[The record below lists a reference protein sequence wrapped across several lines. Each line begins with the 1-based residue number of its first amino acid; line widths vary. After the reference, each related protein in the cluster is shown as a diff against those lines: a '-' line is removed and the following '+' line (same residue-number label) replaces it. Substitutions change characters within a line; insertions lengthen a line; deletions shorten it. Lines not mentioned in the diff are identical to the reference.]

1 MHSSPCTVGKPV
13 VRQAALAGVLLAGL
27 PALAD
32 DSALDFQQD
41 VKPVLEAYCIR
52 CHGPETRTAGI
63 DFQSIGP
70 EGDAAQRR
78 DVWLRVI
85 RVLREREMPPAAPFP
100 NEAERIAVADW
111 ADEALRNID
120 WSKIRNPGHTVIPR
134 LNRVEYDNTI
144 RDLTGLDLRPA
155 RRFPADG
162 AGNSGFDN
170 DRAGLFVSPL
180 LMEKYLEA
188 AHEVVD
194 ALIAARRRTESFRTH
209 IEVETMYRTEMN
221 HPVLDY
227 GFDLNNFQQTIYRY
241 VQFPRSGW
249 YTFRV
254 RCWGRSGTEGRM
266 PGITIRVAN
275 DIVDRDVVVATE
287 SEPQVYTLRGW
298 IPAGNH
304 RLSLHLYIE
313 KTAVTNDT
321 QQELLAIVRRKKKEA
336 EARGDKKPNIKER
349 RVVLSLDWIEI
360 EEETPEFSDGSRVFI
375 ARPDA
380 GTAKLARLRLRP
392 TSRTTDRRVNFDSN
406 VNLSE
411 RRKQEAA
418 GRILEQFA
426 ARAWRRPIDG
436 KELKYLLKLFQQADR
451 QGLPF
456 DEAVGRSLK
465 AVLVSPNFLFRLEQ
479 GSGTEPRIDDYALAS
494 RLSYFVWLSMPDET
508 LFDLARKGRLRE
520 PDVVRDQIRR
530 MIRDPKAVAFS
541 SRFISQWLGSV
552 ELGRSAKPDTGFFP
566 EYSGS
571 LEESMKREVVEF
583 FQHLLREDGSLLQ
596 LIDAD
601 YLTVNEE
608 LAAHYGISGV
618 TGREFRKVLI
628 QDRNRGGVIGMAG
641 LLTTASLPVRTSP
654 VLRGKWVLE
663 TLLGKE
669 LPPPPPNAGDLPEPT
684 PATEGLTLRLRF
696 EQHRDSPQCAACH
709 DRIDPIGYGLENY
722 DAIGR
727 WRVTDENDRPLDT
740 VGELPNGEHF
750 NGPAELKDILLRR
763 KETFARTVT
772 ERMLAFALGR
782 PLAYY
787 DEPAIR
793 AVTEAVIESDYRPSV
808 LIEQIALS
816 YPFQY

>member
-1 MHSSPCTVGKPV
+1 MNSSPCTAWKPV
-13 VRQAALAGVLLAGL
+13 VRQAVLAGALLAGSSV
-27 PALAD
+27 LAG
-32 DSALDFQQD
+32 DSAADFQQD

-78 DVWLRVI
+78 DVWLRVL

-100 NEAERIAVADW
+100 KEAERIAVAAW

-120 WSKIRNPGHTVIPR
+120 WSKVRNPGHTVIPR
-134 LNRVEYDNTI
+134 LNRTEYDNTI

-194 ALIAARRRTESFRTH
+194 ALIAVRRRTEPFRTH

-254 RCWGRSGTEGRM
+254 RCWGHSGTKGRM

-304 RLSLHLYIE
+304 RLSLHRYIE
-313 KTAVTNDT
+313 KTAVTNDK
-321 QQELLAIVRRKKKEA
+321 QQELLAMVRRKRKEA
-336 EARGDKKPNIKER
+336 EARGDKKPKIKETQ
-349 RVVLSLDWIEI
+349 VVLSLDWIEI
-360 EEETPEFSDGSRVFI
+360 EEETPEFTDGSRVFI

-380 GTAKLARLRLRP
+380 GT
-392 TSRTTDRRVNFDSN
+392 S
-406 VNLSE
+406 
-411 RRKQEAA
+411 KQEAA

-426 ARAWRRPIDG
+426 ARSYRRPIDG

-465 AVLVSPNFLFRLEQ
+465 AVLVSPNFLFRLEK
-479 GSGTEPRIDDYALAS
+479 GSDTEPRIDDYALAS

-508 LFDLARKGRLRE
+508 LFDLAREGRLRE

-552 ELGRSAKPDTGFFP
+552 ELGRSAKPDSGVFP

-571 LEESMKREVVEF
+571 LEQSMKREVVEF
-583 FQHLLREDGSLLQ
+583 FQHLLRVDGSLLQ
-596 LIDAD
+596 LIDTD

-608 LAAHYGISGV
+608 LATHYGISGV
-618 TGREFRKVLI
+618 TGREFRKVPI

-641 LLTTASLPVRTSP
+641 LLTAASLPVRTSP

-684 PATEGLTLRLRF
+684 PATEGLTLRQRF

-727 WRVTDENDRPLDT
+727 WRVTDENERTLDT

-787 DEPAIR
+787 DEPTIR

-808 LIEQIALS
+808 LIEQIVLS
-816 YPFQY
+816 YPFHY

>member
-1 MHSSPCTVGKPV
+1 
-13 VRQAALAGVLLAGL
+13 
-27 PALAD
+27 
-32 DSALDFQQD
+32 
-41 VKPVLEAYCIR
+41 
-52 CHGPETRTAGI
+52 
-63 DFQSIGP
+63 
-70 EGDAAQRR
+70 
-78 DVWLRVI
+78 
-85 RVLREREMPPAAPFP
+85 MPPAAPFP
-100 NEAERIAVADW
+100 NEAERITVADW

-120 WSKIRNPGHTVIPR
+120 WSKVRNPGHAVIPR
-134 LNRVEYDNTI
+134 LNRTEYDNTI

-155 RRFPADG
+155 RHFPGDG

-180 LMEKYLEA
+180 LMEKYMEA

-194 ALIAARRRTESFRTH
+194 ALIAARRRTETFRTH
-209 IEVETMYRTEMN
+209 VEVETMYRTEMN

-249 YTFRV
+249 YRFRV

-275 DIVDRDVVVATE
+275 GIVARGVIVATE
-287 SEPQVYTLRGW
+287 EEPQVYTLRGW

-304 RLSLHLYIE
+304 RLSLHRYIE
-313 KTAVTNDT
+313 KTAVTNGK
-321 QQELLAIVRRKKKEA
+321 QQELLAVVRRKRKEA
-336 EARGDKKPNIKER
+336 EARGDKKPRIEET
-349 RVVLSLDWIEI
+349 RVVLSLNWIEI

-380 GTAKLARLRLRP
+380 GTSKR
-392 TSRTTDRRVNFDSN
+392 
-406 VNLSE
+406 
-411 RRKQEAA
+411 EAA
-418 GRILEQFA
+418 RRILERFA
-426 ARAWRRPIDG
+426 ARAWRRPFDE

-465 AVLVSPNFLFRLEQ
+465 AALVSPNFLYRLEQ
-479 GSGTEPRIDDYALAS
+479 AGGPEQRIDDYALAS

-508 LFDLARKGRLRE
+508 LFDLAREGRLRE
-520 PDVVRDQIRR
+520 PDVVRGQVRR
-530 MIRDPKAVAFS
+530 MVRDPKSDAFS

-552 ELGRSAKPDTGFFP
+552 ELGRSAKPDTGVFP

-571 LEESMKREVVEF
+571 LEASMKREVVEF
-583 FQHLLREDGSLLQ
+583 FRRLLREDGSLLQ

-608 LAAHYGISGV
+608 LAAHYDITGV
-618 TGREFRKVLI
+618 TGREFRKVPI

-663 TLLGKE
+663 TLLGQE
-669 LPPPPPNAGDLPEPT
+669 LPPPPPDAGDLPEPT
-684 PATEGLTLRLRF
+684 TATEGLTLRQRF

-727 WRVTDENDRPLDT
+727 WRLTDENGRPLDT
-740 VGELPNGEHF
+740 VGELPDGEHF
-750 NGPAELKDILLRR
+750 NGPAELKDILLSR
-763 KETFARTVT
+763 KETFVRTVT

-787 DEPAIR
+787 DEPVIR
-793 AVTEAVIESDYRPSV
+793 EITQAVIESDYRPSV

-816 YPFQY
+816 YPFQYRNVPAAGASE

>member
-1 MHSSPCTVGKPV
+1 MSSSPCTVWKPL
-13 VRQAALAGVLLAGL
+13 VRQAVLAALFLAGL
-27 PALAD
+27 PVLAA
-32 DSALDFQQD
+32 DSAVDFQRD

-63 DFQSIGP
+63 DFRSIGP
-70 EGDAAQRR
+70 QGDAAQRR

-100 NEAERIAVADW
+100 NEAERISVADW
-111 ADEALRNID
+111 ADEALRTID
-120 WSKIRNPGHTVIPR
+120 WSKVRNAGHTVIPR
-134 LNRVEYDNTI
+134 LNRTEYDNTI

-155 RRFPADG
+155 RHFPADG

-194 ALIAARRRTESFRTH
+194 ALIAARRRTEPSRTR

-249 YTFRV
+249 YRFRV

-275 DIVDRDVVVATE
+275 GIVARGVVVATE
-287 SEPQVYTLRGW
+287 EEPQVYILRGW

-304 RLSLHLYIE
+304 RLSLHRYIE
-313 KTAVTNDT
+313 KTAVTNGK
-321 QQELLAIVRRKKKEA
+321 QQELLAVVRRKRKEA
-336 EARGDKKPNIKER
+336 EARGDKKPRIEET

-375 ARPDA
+375 ARPDT
-380 GTAKLARLRLRP
+380 GTSKR
-392 TSRTTDRRVNFDSN
+392 
-406 VNLSE
+406 
-411 RRKQEAA
+411 EAA
-418 GRILEQFA
+418 RRILERFA
-426 ARAWRRPIDG
+426 ARAWRRPVDE

-465 AVLVSPNFLFRLEQ
+465 AALVSPNFLYRLEQ
-479 GSGTEPRIDDYALAS
+479 DGGAEQRIDDYALAS

-508 LFDLARKGRLRE
+508 LFDLARERRLRE
-520 PDVVRDQIRR
+520 PDVVLGQIRR
-530 MIRDPKAVAFS
+530 MIRDPRADAFS

-552 ELGRSAKPDTGFFP
+552 ELGRSAKPDTGVFP

-583 FQHLLREDGSLLQ
+583 FRHLLQEDGSLLH

-618 TGREFRKVLI
+618 TGREFRKVPV

-663 TLLGKE
+663 TLLGQE
-669 LPPPPPNAGDLPEPT
+669 LPPPPPDAGDLPEPT
-684 PATEGLTLRLRF
+684 PATEDLTLRQRF

-727 WRVTDENDRPLDT
+727 WRLTDENGRPLDT
-740 VGELPNGEHF
+740 VGELPDGEHF
-750 NGPAELKDILLRR
+750 NGPAELKDILLSR

-787 DEPAIR
+787 DEPVIR
-793 AVTEAVIESDYRPSV
+793 EITEAVIESDYRPSV

-816 YPFQY
+816 YPFQYWNVSAAGASE

>member
-1 MHSSPCTVGKPV
+1 MHSSQCTVGKPL
-13 VRQAALAGVLLAGL
+13 VRQAVLAALLLTGL
-27 PALAD
+27 PALAA

-52 CHGPETRTAGI
+52 CHGPKTRTAGI

-70 EGDAAQRR
+70 QGDAAQRR

-120 WSKIRNPGHTVIPR
+120 WSKVRDPGHTVIPR
-134 LNRVEYDNTI
+134 LNRTEYDNTI

-155 RRFPADG
+155 RHFPADG

-194 ALIAARRRTESFRTH
+194 SLIAARRRTEPFSTH
-209 IEVETMYRTEMN
+209 VEVETMYRTEMN

-249 YTFRV
+249 YRFRV
-254 RCWGRSGTEGRM
+254 RCWGRSGTEGQM

-275 DIVDRDVVVATE
+275 GIVARGVVVATE
-287 SEPQVYTLRGW
+287 NEPQVYTLRGW

-304 RLSLHLYIE
+304 RLSLHRYIE
-313 KTAVTNDT
+313 KTAVTNDK
-321 QQELLAIVRRKKKEA
+321 QQELLAVVRRKRKEA
-336 EARGDKKPNIKER
+336 EDRGDKKPRIEET

-375 ARPDA
+375 ARPNA
-380 GTAKLARLRLRP
+380 GP
-392 TSRTTDRRVNFDSN
+392 S
-406 VNLSE
+406 
-411 RRKQEAA
+411 KQEAA
-418 GRILEQFA
+418 RRILERFA
-426 ARAWRRPIDG
+426 ARAWRRPVDE
-436 KELKYLLKLFQQADR
+436 KELKYLLKLFQQSDR
-451 QGLPF
+451 RGLPF
-456 DEAVGRSLK
+456 DDAVGRSLQ
-465 AVLVSPNFLFRLEQ
+465 AALVSPNFLYRLEQ
-479 GSGTEPRIDDYALAS
+479 AGGPEQRIDDFAFAS

-508 LFDLARKGRLRE
+508 LFDLAREGRLRE
-520 PDVVRDQIRR
+520 PDVVRGQVRR
-530 MIRDPKAVAFS
+530 MIRDPRADAFS

-552 ELGRSAKPDTGFFP
+552 ELGRSAKPDTGVFP

-583 FQHLLREDGSLLQ
+583 FRRLLREDGSLLQ

-618 TGREFRKVLI
+618 TGREFRKVPI

-669 LPPPPPNAGDLPEPT
+669 LPPPPPDAGDLPEPT
-684 PATEGLTLRLRF
+684 PATEGLTLRQRF
-696 EQHRDSPQCAACH
+696 EQHRESPQCAACH

-727 WRVTDENDRPLDT
+727 WRLTDENGRPLDT
-740 VGELPNGEHF
+740 VGELPDGKHF
-750 NGPAELKDILLRR
+750 NGPAELKDILLSR

-787 DEPAIR
+787 DEPVIR
-793 AVTEAVIESDYRPSV
+793 EITQAVIESDYRPSV
-808 LIEQIALS
+808 LIERIALS

>member
-1 MHSSPCTVGKPV
+1 MHSSQCTVGKPLF
-13 VRQAALAGVLLAGL
+13 RQAVLAALLLAGL

-32 DSALDFQQD
+32 DSALDFQRD

-70 EGDAAQRR
+70 QGDAAQRR

-100 NEAERIAVADW
+100 NEAERITVADW
-111 ADEALRNID
+111 ADEALRTID
-120 WSKIRNPGHTVIPR
+120 WSKVRNPGHAVIPR
-134 LNRVEYDNTI
+134 LNRTEYDNTI

-155 RRFPADG
+155 RHFPADG

-180 LMEKYLEA
+180 LMEKYMEA
-188 AHEVVD
+188 AHEVAD
-194 ALIAARRRTESFRTH
+194 ALIAARRRTEPSRTR
-209 IEVETMYRTEMN
+209 IGVETMYRTEMN

-249 YTFRV
+249 YRFRV

-275 DIVDRDVVVATE
+275 GIVARGVVVATE
-287 SEPQVYTLRGW
+287 EEPQVYTLRGW

-304 RLSLHLYIE
+304 RLSLHRYIE
-313 KTAVTNDT
+313 KTAVTNDK
-321 QQELLAIVRRKKKEA
+321 QQELLALVRRKRKEA
-336 EARGDKKPNIKER
+336 EARGDKKPRIEETQ
-349 RVVLSLDWIEI
+349 VVLSLDWIEI

-375 ARPDA
+375 ASPDA
-380 GTAKLARLRLRP
+380 GTSKR
-392 TSRTTDRRVNFDSN
+392 
-406 VNLSE
+406 
-411 RRKQEAA
+411 EAA
-418 GRILEQFA
+418 RRILERFA
-426 ARAWRRPIDG
+426 ARAWRRPVDE

-465 AVLVSPNFLFRLEQ
+465 AALVSPNFLYRLEQ
-479 GSGTEPRIDDYALAS
+479 DGGAEQRIDDYALAS

-508 LFDLARKGRLRE
+508 LFDLAREGRLRE
-520 PDVVRDQIRR
+520 PGIVRGQVHR
-530 MIRDPKAVAFS
+530 MIRDPKSVAFS

-552 ELGRSAKPDTGFFP
+552 ELGRSAKPDTGVFP

-571 LEESMKREVVEF
+571 LEASMKREVVEF
-583 FQHLLREDGSLLQ
+583 FRRLLREDGSLLQ

-608 LAAHYGISGV
+608 LAAHYGITGV
-618 TGREFRKVLI
+618 TGREFRKVPI

-663 TLLGKE
+663 TLLGQE
-669 LPPPPPNAGDLPEPT
+669 LPPPPPDAGDLPEPT
-684 PATEGLTLRLRF
+684 TATEGLTLRQRF

-727 WRVTDENDRPLDT
+727 WRLTDENGRPLDT
-740 VGELPNGEHF
+740 VGELPDGEHF
-750 NGPAELKDILLRR
+750 NGPAELKDILLSR
-763 KETFARTVT
+763 KETFVRTVT
-772 ERMLAFALGR
+772 ERMLAFSLGR

-787 DEPAIR
+787 DEPVIR
-793 AVTEAVIESDYRPSV
+793 EITQAVIESDYRPSV

-816 YPFQY
+816 YPFQYRNVSAAGASE

>member
-1 MHSSPCTVGKPV
+1 
-13 VRQAALAGVLLAGL
+13 
-27 PALAD
+27 
-32 DSALDFQQD
+32 
-41 VKPVLEAYCIR
+41 
-52 CHGPETRTAGI
+52 
-63 DFQSIGP
+63 
-70 EGDAAQRR
+70 
-78 DVWLRVI
+78 
-85 RVLREREMPPAAPFP
+85 MPPAAPFP
-100 NEAERIAVADW
+100 NEAERISVADW
-111 ADEALRNID
+111 ADEALRISVADWADEALRTID
-120 WSKIRNPGHTVIPR
+120 WSKVRNAGHTVIPR
-134 LNRVEYDNTI
+134 LNRTEYDNTI

-155 RRFPADG
+155 RHFPADG

-194 ALIAARRRTESFRTH
+194 ALIAARRRTEPSRTR

-249 YTFRV
+249 YRFRV

-275 DIVDRDVVVATE
+275 GIVARGVVVATE
-287 SEPQVYTLRGW
+287 EEPQVYILRGW

-304 RLSLHLYIE
+304 RLSLHRYIE
-313 KTAVTNDT
+313 KTAVTNGK
-321 QQELLAIVRRKKKEA
+321 QQELLAVVRRKRKEA
-336 EARGDKKPNIKER
+336 EARGDKKPRIEET

-375 ARPDA
+375 ARPDT
-380 GTAKLARLRLRP
+380 GTSKR
-392 TSRTTDRRVNFDSN
+392 
-406 VNLSE
+406 
-411 RRKQEAA
+411 EAA
-418 GRILEQFA
+418 RRILERFA
-426 ARAWRRPIDG
+426 ARAWRRPVDE

-465 AVLVSPNFLFRLEQ
+465 AALVSPNFLYRLEQ
-479 GSGTEPRIDDYALAS
+479 DGGAEQRIDDYALAS

-508 LFDLARKGRLRE
+508 LFDLARERRLRE
-520 PDVVRDQIRR
+520 PDVVLGQIRR
-530 MIRDPKAVAFS
+530 MIRDPRADAFS

-552 ELGRSAKPDTGFFP
+552 ELGRSAKPDTGVFP

-583 FQHLLREDGSLLQ
+583 FRHLLQEDGSLLH

-618 TGREFRKVLI
+618 TGREFRKVPV

-663 TLLGKE
+663 TLLGQE
-669 LPPPPPNAGDLPEPT
+669 LPPPPPDAGDLPEPT
-684 PATEGLTLRLRF
+684 PATEDLTLRQRF

-727 WRVTDENDRPLDT
+727 WRLTDENGRPLDT
-740 VGELPNGEHF
+740 VGELPDGEHF
-750 NGPAELKDILLRR
+750 NGPAELKDILLSR

-787 DEPAIR
+787 DEPVIR
-793 AVTEAVIESDYRPSV
+793 EITEAVIESDYRPSV

-816 YPFQY
+816 YPFQYWNVSAAGASE

>member
-1 MHSSPCTVGKPV
+1 MNSSPCTVWKPL
-13 VRQAALAGVLLAGL
+13 VRQAVLAGLLLAGF

-70 EGDAAQRR
+70 AGDAAQHR

-85 RVLREREMPPAAPFP
+85 HVLREREMPPASPFP
-100 NEAERIAVADW
+100 NEAERISVADW

-134 LNRVEYDNTI
+134 LNRAEYDNTI

-194 ALIAARRRTESFRTH
+194 ALIAVRRRTEPFRTH

-249 YTFRV
+249 YRFRV
-254 RCWGRSGTEGRM
+254 RGWGRSGTEGRM

-275 DIVDRDVVVATE
+275 HIVDRGVVVATE
-287 SEPQVYTLRGW
+287 NEPQVYTLRGW

-304 RLSLHLYIE
+304 RLSLHRYIE
-313 KTAVTNDT
+313 KTAVTNDR
-321 QQELLAIVRRKKKEA
+321 QQELLAMARRKRKEA
-336 EARGDKKPNIKER
+336 EARGEKKPKIKETQ
-349 RVVLSLDWIEI
+349 VVLSLDWIEI
-360 EEETPEFSDGSRVFI
+360 DEETPEFSDGSRVFI
-375 ARPDA
+375 ARPDT
-380 GTAKLARLRLRP
+380 GT
-392 TSRTTDRRVNFDSN
+392 S
-406 VNLSE
+406 
-411 RRKQEAA
+411 KQEAA

-426 ARAWRRPIDG
+426 TRAWRRPIDG

-451 QGLPF
+451 QGLSF

-465 AVLVSPNFLFRLEQ
+465 AVLVSPNFLFRLEK
-479 GSGTEPRIDDYALAS
+479 GRDAESRIDDYALAS

-508 LFDLARKGRLRE
+508 LFDLASEGRLRE
-520 PDVVRDQIRR
+520 LDVVRDQIRR

-552 ELGRSAKPDTGFFP
+552 ELGRSAKPDTGVFP

-571 LEESMKREVVEF
+571 LEEAMKREVAEF

-618 TGREFRKVLI
+618 TGREFRKVPI

-641 LLTTASLPVRTSP
+641 LLTAASLPVRTSP

-684 PATEGLTLRLRF
+684 PATEGLTLRQRF
-696 EQHRDSPQCAACH
+696 EQHRDSPQCATCH

-750 NGPAELKDILLRR
+750 NGPAELKDILLSR
-763 KETFARTVT
+763 KQTFARTVT

-787 DEPAIR
+787 DEAIIR
-793 AVTEAVIESDYRPSV
+793 EITEAVIESDYRPSV

-816 YPFQY
+816 YPFQYQRGSAGEASE

>member
-1 MHSSPCTVGKPV
+1 MSSSPCTVRKPL
-13 VRQAALAGVLLAGL
+13 VRQAVLAALLLAGL

-32 DSALDFQQD
+32 DSALDFQRD

-70 EGDAAQRR
+70 QGDAAQRR

-100 NEAERIAVADW
+100 NEAERITVADW

-120 WSKIRNPGHTVIPR
+120 WSKVRNPGHAVIPR
-134 LNRVEYDNTI
+134 LNRTEYDNTI

-155 RRFPADG
+155 RHFPGDG
-162 AGNSGFDN
+162 AGDSGFDN

-194 ALIAARRRTESFRTH
+194 DLIAARRRTETFRTH
-209 IEVETMYRTEMN
+209 VEVETMYRTEMN

-249 YTFRV
+249 YRFRV
-254 RCWGRSGTEGRM
+254 RCWGRSGTEGQM

-275 DIVDRDVVVATE
+275 GIVARGVVVAME
-287 SEPQVYTLRGW
+287 EEPQVYTLRGW

-304 RLSLHLYIE
+304 RLSLHRYIE
-313 KTAVTNDT
+313 KTAVTNDK
-321 QQELLAIVRRKKKEA
+321 QQELLAVVRRKRKEA
-336 EARGDKKPNIKER
+336 EARGDKKPRIEET

-380 GTAKLARLRLRP
+380 GT
-392 TSRTTDRRVNFDSN
+392 S
-406 VNLSE
+406 
-411 RRKQEAA
+411 KQEAA
-418 GRILEQFA
+418 RRVLERFA
-426 ARAWRRPIDG
+426 ARAWRRPIDE
-436 KELKYLLKLFQQADR
+436 KELKYLLKLFQQSDR

-456 DEAVGRSLK
+456 DDAVGRSLK
-465 AVLVSPNFLFRLEQ
+465 AALVSPNFLYRLEQ
-479 GSGTEPRIDDYALAS
+479 ASDPEQRIDDYALAS

-508 LFDLARKGRLRE
+508 LFELAREGRLHE
-520 PDVVRDQIRR
+520 PGIVRGQVRR
-530 MIRDPKAVAFS
+530 MIRDPKSVAFS

-552 ELGRSAKPDTGFFP
+552 ELGRSAKPDTGVFP

-583 FQHLLREDGSLLQ
+583 FRRLLREDGSLLH

-608 LAAHYGISGV
+608 LAAHYGITGV
-618 TGREFRKVLI
+618 TGREFRKVPV

-669 LPPPPPNAGDLPEPT
+669 LPPPPPDVGDLPEPT
-684 PATEGLTLRLRF
+684 PATEGLTLRQRF
-696 EQHRDSPQCAACH
+696 EQHRESPQCAACH

-727 WRVTDENDRPLDT
+727 WRLTDENGRPLDT
-740 VGELPNGEHF
+740 VGELPDGEHF
-750 NGPAELKDILLRR
+750 NGPAELKDILLSR

-787 DEPAIR
+787 DEPVIR
-793 AVTEAVIESDYRPSV
+793 EITRAVIESDYRPSV
-808 LIEQIALS
+808 LIERIALS
-816 YPFQY
+816 YPFQYQSGSAAGASK

>member
-1 MHSSPCTVGKPV
+1 MNSSPCTVWKPV
-13 VRQAALAGVLLAGL
+13 VRQAVLAGALLAGSS
-27 PALAD
+27 ALAD

-70 EGDAAQRR
+70 EGDAAQHR

-85 RVLREREMPPAAPFP
+85 HVLREREMPPAAPFP
-100 NEAERIAVADW
+100 NEAERITVADW

-134 LNRVEYDNTI
+134 LNRTEYDNTV

-155 RRFPADG
+155 RHFPADG
-162 AGNSGFDN
+162 AGDSGFDN

-194 ALIAARRRTESFRTH
+194 ALIAARRRTEPFRTH

-249 YTFRV
+249 YRFRV
-254 RCWGRSGTEGRM
+254 RGWGRSGTEGRM

-275 DIVDRDVVVATE
+275 HIVARGVVVAAE
-287 SEPQVYTLRGW
+287 NEPQVYTLRGW

-304 RLSLHLYIE
+304 RLSLHRYIE
-313 KTAVTNDT
+313 KTAVTNDR
-321 QQELLAIVRRKKKEA
+321 QQELLAMVRRKRKEA
-336 EARGDKKPNIKER
+336 EARGEKKPKIKETQ
-349 RVVLSLDWIEI
+349 VVLSLDWIEI
-360 EEETPEFSDGSRVFI
+360 DEETSEFSDGSRVFI
-375 ARPDA
+375 ARPDT
-380 GTAKLARLRLRP
+380 GT
-392 TSRTTDRRVNFDSN
+392 S
-406 VNLSE
+406 
-411 RRKQEAA
+411 KQEAA
-418 GRILEQFA
+418 ARILEQFA
-426 ARAWRRPIDG
+426 TRAWRRPIDG
-436 KELKYLLKLFQQADR
+436 KELKYLLKLFQQAGR
-451 QGLPF
+451 QGLSF
-456 DEAVGRSLK
+456 DEAVGQSLK
-465 AVLVSPNFLFRLEQ
+465 AVLVSPNFLFRLEK
-479 GSGTEPRIDDYALAS
+479 GRGAEPRIDDYALAS

-508 LFDLARKGRLRE
+508 LFDLASEGRLRE
-520 PDVVRDQIRR
+520 LDVVRDQIRR

-552 ELGRSAKPDTGFFP
+552 ELGRSAKPDTGVFP

-571 LEESMKREVVEF
+571 LEEAMKREVVEF

-618 TGREFRKVLI
+618 IGREFRKVPI

-641 LLTTASLPVRTSP
+641 LLTAASLPVRTSP

-684 PATEGLTLRLRF
+684 PATEGLTLRQRF
-696 EQHRDSPQCAACH
+696 EQHRDSPHCAACH

-750 NGPAELKDILLRR
+750 NGPAELKDILLSR
-763 KETFARTVT
+763 KQTFARTVT

>member
-1 MHSSPCTVGKPV
+1 MQGRARKPLF
-13 VRQAALAGVLLAGL
+13 RQAVLAALLLAGL

-70 EGDAAQRR
+70 QGDAAQRR

-85 RVLREREMPPAAPFP
+85 RVLREREMPPAGPFP

-120 WSKIRNPGHTVIPR
+120 WSKVRNPGHAVIPR
-134 LNRVEYDNTI
+134 LNRTEYDNTI

-155 RRFPADG
+155 RHFPADG

-194 ALIAARRRTESFRTH
+194 ALIAARRRTEPFRTR

-249 YTFRV
+249 YRFRV

-275 DIVDRDVVVATE
+275 GIVARGVVVATE
-287 SEPQVYTLRGW
+287 NDPQVHTLRGW

-304 RLSLHLYIE
+304 RLSLHRYIE
-313 KTAVTNDT
+313 KTAVTNDK
-321 QQELLAIVRRKKKEA
+321 QQELLAVVRRKRKEA
-336 EARGDKKPNIKER
+336 EDRGDKKPRIEET

-380 GTAKLARLRLRP
+380 G
-392 TSRTTDRRVNFDSN
+392 
-406 VNLSE
+406 LS
-411 RRKQEAA
+411 KQEAA
-418 GRILEQFA
+418 RRILERFA
-426 ARAWRRPIDG
+426 ARAWRRPVDE
-436 KELKYLLKLFQQADR
+436 KELKYLLKLFQQSDR

-465 AVLVSPNFLFRLEQ
+465 AALVSPNFLYRLEQ
-479 GSGTEPRIDDYALAS
+479 AGGPERRIDDYALAS

-508 LFDLARKGRLRE
+508 LFELAREGRLRE
-520 PDVVRDQIRR
+520 PDVVRGQIRR
-530 MIRDPKAVAFS
+530 MIRDPKSAAFS

-552 ELGRSAKPDTGFFP
+552 ELGRSAKPDTGVFP

-583 FQHLLREDGSLLQ
+583 FRRLLREDGSLLH

-618 TGREFRKVLI
+618 TGREFRKVPI

-669 LPPPPPNAGDLPEPT
+669 LPPPPPDAGDLPEPT
-684 PATEGLTLRLRF
+684 PATEGLTLRQRF
-696 EQHRDSPQCAACH
+696 EQHRESPQCAACH

-727 WRVTDENDRPLDT
+727 WRLTDENGRPLDT
-740 VGELPNGEHF
+740 VGELPDGEHF
-750 NGPAELKDILLRR
+750 NGPAELKDILLSR

-787 DEPAIR
+787 DEPVIR
-793 AVTEAVIESDYRPSV
+793 EITQAVIESDYRPSV
-808 LIEQIALS
+808 LIERIALS

>member
-1 MHSSPCTVGKPV
+1 MNSSPCTVWKPL
-13 VRQAALAGVLLAGL
+13 VRQAVLAALFLAGL

-63 DFQSIGP
+63 DFQLIGP
-70 EGDAAQRR
+70 QGDAAQRR

-100 NEAERIAVADW
+100 NEAERITVADW
-111 ADEALRNID
+111 ADEALRTID
-120 WSKIRNPGHTVIPR
+120 WSKVRNPGHTVIPR
-134 LNRVEYDNTI
+134 LNRTEYDNTI
-144 RDLTGLDLRPA
+144 RDLTGLDLRPS
-155 RRFPADG
+155 RHFPADG

-180 LMEKYLEA
+180 LMEKYMEA

-194 ALIAARRRTESFRTH
+194 ALIAARRRTEPFRTRV
-209 IEVETMYRTEMN
+209 EVETMYRTEMN

-249 YTFRV
+249 YRFRV

-275 DIVDRDVVVATE
+275 GIVARGVVVATE
-287 SEPQVYTLRGW
+287 EEPQVYTLRGW

-304 RLSLHLYIE
+304 RLSLHRYIE
-313 KTAVTNDT
+313 KTAVTNGK
-321 QQELLAIVRRKKKEA
+321 QQELLAVVRRKRKEA
-336 EARGDKKPNIKER
+336 EARGDKKPRIEET

-380 GTAKLARLRLRP
+380 GPSKR
-392 TSRTTDRRVNFDSN
+392 
-406 VNLSE
+406 
-411 RRKQEAA
+411 EAA
-418 GRILEQFA
+418 SRILERFA
-426 ARAWRRPIDG
+426 ARAWRRPVDE
-436 KELKYLLKLFQQADR
+436 KELKYLLKLFQQSDR
-451 QGLPF
+451 RGLPF

-465 AVLVSPNFLFRLEQ
+465 AALVSPNFLYRLEQ
-479 GSGTEPRIDDYALAS
+479 DGGAEQRIDDYALAS

-508 LFDLARKGRLRE
+508 LFDLAREDRLRE
-520 PDVVRDQIRR
+520 PGVVRGQVRR
-530 MIRDPKAVAFS
+530 MIRDPKSVAFS

-552 ELGRSAKPDTGFFP
+552 ELGRSAKPDTGVFP

-583 FQHLLREDGSLLQ
+583 FRRLLREDGSLLQ

-608 LAAHYGISGV
+608 LAAHYGIGGV
-618 TGREFRKVLI
+618 TGREFRKVPI

-663 TLLGKE
+663 TLLGQE
-669 LPPPPPNAGDLPEPT
+669 LPPPPPDAGDLPEPT
-684 PATEGLTLRLRF
+684 TATEGLTLRQRF

-727 WRVTDENDRPLDT
+727 WRLTDENGRPLDT
-740 VGELPNGEHF
+740 VGELPDGEHF
-750 NGPAELKDILLRR
+750 NGPAELKDILLSR

-787 DEPAIR
+787 DEPVIR
-793 AVTEAVIESDYRPSV
+793 EITQAVIESDYRPSV

-816 YPFQY
+816 YPFQHRNVSAAGASE

>member
-1 MHSSPCTVGKPV
+1 MNSSPCTAWKPV
-13 VRQAALAGVLLAGL
+13 VRQAVLAAALLAGSS
-27 PALAD
+27 ALAD
-32 DSALDFQQD
+32 DSAADFQQD
-41 VKPVLEAYCIR
+41 VQPVLEAYCIR

-100 NEAERIAVADW
+100 NEAERIAVAAW
-111 ADEALRNID
+111 ADVALRNID

-134 LNRVEYDNTI
+134 LNRAEYENTI

-170 DRAGLFVSPL
+170 DRAGLFASPL

-194 ALIAARRRTESFRTH
+194 ALIAVRRRTEPFSTH
-209 IEVETMYRTEMN
+209 VEVETMYRTEMN

-287 SEPQVYTLRGW
+287 NEPQVYTLRGW

-304 RLSLHLYIE
+304 RLSLHRYIE
-313 KTAVTNDT
+313 KTAVTNDK
-321 QQELLAIVRRKKKEA
+321 QQELLAIVRLKRMEA
-336 EARGDKKPNIKER
+336 EAKGDKKPKIKETQ
-349 RVVLSLDWIEI
+349 VVLSLDWIEI
-360 EEETPEFSDGSRVFI
+360 EEETPEFTDGSRVFI

-380 GTAKLARLRLRP
+380 GT
-392 TSRTTDRRVNFDSN
+392 S
-406 VNLSE
+406 
-411 RRKQEAA
+411 KQEAA
-418 GRILEQFA
+418 GRILQQFA
-426 ARAWRRPIDG
+426 ARAYRRPIDR

-451 QGLPF
+451 QGLSF

-465 AVLVSPNFLFRLEQ
+465 AVLVSPNFLFRLEK
-479 GSGTEPRIDDYALAS
+479 GSDTEPRIDDYALAS

-508 LFDLARKGRLRE
+508 LFDLAREGRLRE
-520 PDVVRDQIRR
+520 PDVARDQIRR

-541 SRFISQWLGSV
+541 SRFISQWLGSI
-552 ELGRSAKPDTGFFP
+552 ELGRSAKPDTGVFP

-571 LEESMKREVVEF
+571 LEQSMKREVVEF

-596 LIDAD
+596 LIDTD

-618 TGREFRKVLI
+618 TGREFRKVPI

-654 VLRGKWVLE
+654 VLRGKWVLK

-684 PATEGLTLRLRF
+684 PATEGLTLRQRF
-696 EQHRDSPQCAACH
+696 EQHRDSPHCATCH

-787 DEPAIR
+787 DEPTIR

>member
-1 MHSSPCTVGKPV
+1 MNSSPCTAWKPV
-13 VRQAALAGVLLAGL
+13 VRQAVFAGALLAGL

-32 DSALDFQQD
+32 DSAADFQQD
-41 VKPVLEAYCIR
+41 VKPVLETYCIR

-70 EGDAAQRR
+70 EGDAAQRS

-134 LNRVEYDNTI
+134 LNRAEYDNTI

-155 RRFPADG
+155 RHFPADG

-180 LMEKYLEA
+180 LMEKYLES

-194 ALIAARRRTESFRTH
+194 ALIAARRRTEPFRTH

-254 RCWGRSGTEGRM
+254 RCWGRSGTKGRM

-275 DIVDRDVVVATE
+275 DIVDRDVILATE

-321 QQELLAIVRRKKKEA
+321 QQELLAIVRRKRKEA

-360 EEETPEFSDGSRVFI
+360 EEETSEFSDGSLVFI

-380 GTAKLARLRLRP
+380 GT
-392 TSRTTDRRVNFDSN
+392 S
-406 VNLSE
+406 
-411 RRKQEAA
+411 KQEAA

-426 ARAWRRPIDG
+426 TRSYRRPIDG
-436 KELKYLLKLFQQADR
+436 KELKYLLKLFLQADR
-451 QGLPF
+451 QSLSF
-456 DEAVGRSLK
+456 YEAVGRSLK

-494 RLSYFVWLSMPDET
+494 RLSYFVWLSMPDEI
-508 LFDLARKGRLRE
+508 LFDLARKGSLSE
-520 PDVVRDQIRR
+520 TDVVRDQIRR
-530 MIRDPKAVAFS
+530 MIGDPKSVAFS

-552 ELGRSAKPDTGFFP
+552 ELGRSAKPDTGVFP

-571 LEESMKREVVEF
+571 LEQSMKREVVEF
-583 FQHLLREDGSLLQ
+583 FHHLLREDGSLLQ

-618 TGREFRKVLI
+618 TGREFRKVPI

-641 LLTTASLPVRTSP
+641 LLTTASLPLRTSP

-669 LPPPPPNAGDLPEPT
+669 LPLPPPNAGDLPEPA
-684 PATEGLTLRLRF
+684 PATEGLTLRQRF

-727 WRVTDENDRPLDT
+727 WRVINENARPLDT

-750 NGPAELKDILLRR
+750 NGPAELKDILLSR

-787 DEPAIR
+787 DEPTIR
-793 AVTEAVIESDYRPSV
+793 AISEAVIESDYRPSV

-816 YPFQY
+816 YPFQYQGGSAAGVSE

>member
-1 MHSSPCTVGKPV
+1 MHSSRCTVGKPLF
-13 VRQAALAGVLLAGL
+13 RQAVLAALLLAGL

-32 DSALDFQQD
+32 GSALDFQQD

-70 EGDAAQRR
+70 QGDAAQRP

-120 WSKIRNPGHTVIPR
+120 WSKVRNPGHEVIPR
-134 LNRVEYDNTI
+134 LNRTEYDNTI

-155 RRFPADG
+155 RHFPADG
-162 AGNSGFDN
+162 AGDSGFDN

-194 ALIAARRRTESFRTH
+194 ALVAARRRTEPFSTH
-209 IEVETMYRTEMN
+209 VEVETMYRTEMN

-249 YTFRV
+249 YRFRV

-275 DIVDRDVVVATE
+275 GIVARGVVVATE
-287 SEPQVYTLRGW
+287 NEPQVYTLRGW

-304 RLSLHLYIE
+304 RLSLHRYIE
-313 KTAVTNDT
+313 KTAVTNDK
-321 QQELLAIVRRKKKEA
+321 QQELLAVVRRKRKEA
-336 EARGDKKPNIKER
+336 EARGDKKPRIEET

-380 GTAKLARLRLRP
+380 G
-392 TSRTTDRRVNFDSN
+392 
-406 VNLSE
+406 LSK
-411 RRKQEAA
+411 REAA
-418 GRILEQFA
+418 RRILERFA
-426 ARAWRRPIDG
+426 ARAWRRPVDE
-436 KELKYLLKLFQQADR
+436 KELKYLLKLFQQSDR
-451 QGLPF
+451 RGLPF

-465 AVLVSPNFLFRLEQ
+465 AALVSPNFLYRLEQ
-479 GSGTEPRIDDYALAS
+479 AGGPERRIDDYALAS

-508 LFDLARKGRLRE
+508 LFDLAREGRLRE
-520 PDVVRDQIRR
+520 PDVVRGQIRR
-530 MIRDPKAVAFS
+530 MIRDPKSDAFS

-552 ELGRSAKPDTGFFP
+552 ELGRSAKPDTGVFP

-583 FQHLLREDGSLLQ
+583 FRRLLQEDDSLLQ

-608 LAAHYGISGV
+608 LAAHYGITGV
-618 TGREFRKVLI
+618 TGREFRKVPI

-669 LPPPPPNAGDLPEPT
+669 LPPPPPDAGDLPEPT
-684 PATEGLTLRLRF
+684 PATEGLTLRQRF
-696 EQHRDSPQCAACH
+696 EQHRESPQCAACH

-727 WRVTDENDRPLDT
+727 WRLTDENDRPLDT
-740 VGELPNGEHF
+740 VGELPDGEHF
-750 NGPAELKDILLRR
+750 NGPAELKDILLSR

-787 DEPAIR
+787 DEPVIR
-793 AVTEAVIESDYRPSV
+793 EITQAVIESDYRPSV
-808 LIEQIALS
+808 LIERIALS

>member
-1 MHSSPCTVGKPV
+1 MNSSPCTVGKPL
-13 VRQAALAGVLLAGL
+13 VRQAVLAALLLAGS

-32 DSALDFQQD
+32 GSALDFQQH

-70 EGDAAQRR
+70 QGDAAQRR

-120 WSKIRNPGHTVIPR
+120 WSKVRNPGHTVIPR
-134 LNRVEYDNTI
+134 LNRTEYDNTV

-155 RRFPADG
+155 RHFPADG
-162 AGNSGFDN
+162 AGDSGFDN

-188 AHEVVD
+188 AHEVVES
-194 ALIAARRRTESFRTH
+194 LIAARRRTEPFTTR

-249 YTFRV
+249 YRFRV
-254 RCWGRSGTEGRM
+254 RGWGRSGAEGRM

-275 DIVDRDVVVATE
+275 GIVDREVVVATE
-287 SEPQVYTLRGW
+287 NEPQVYTLRGW

-304 RLSLHLYIE
+304 RLSLHRYIE
-313 KTAVTNDT
+313 KTAVTNDK
-321 QQELLAIVRRKKKEA
+321 QQELLAIVRRKRKEA
-336 EARGDKKPNIKER
+336 EARGDRKPKIEET

-380 GTAKLARLRLRP
+380 GT
-392 TSRTTDRRVNFDSN
+392 S
-406 VNLSE
+406 
-411 RRKQEAA
+411 KQEAA
-418 GRILEQFA
+418 GHILGRFA

-436 KELKYLLKLFQQADR
+436 KELRYLLKLFQQADR
-451 QGLPF
+451 QGLSF

-465 AVLVSPNFLFRLEQ
+465 AALVSPNFLFRLEQ
-479 GSGTEPRIDDYALAS
+479 AGEPEQRIDDYALAS

-508 LFDLARKGRLRE
+508 LFDLAREGRLRE
-520 PDVVRDQIRR
+520 PDVVRNQVRR
-530 MIRDPKAVAFS
+530 MIGDPRSAAFS

-552 ELGRSAKPDTGFFP
+552 ELGRSAKPDTGVFP

-571 LEESMKREVVEF
+571 LEESMKREVVVF
-583 FQHLLREDGSLLQ
+583 FRRLLQEDGSLLQ
-596 LIDAD
+596 LIESD

-608 LAAHYGISGV
+608 LAAHYGIGGV
-618 TGREFRKVLI
+618 IGPEFRKVPV

-669 LPPPPPNAGDLPEPT
+669 LPPPPPDAGDLPEPT
-684 PATEGLTLRLRF
+684 PATEGLTLRQRF

-727 WRVTDENDRPLDT
+727 WRLTDENGRPLDT
-740 VGELPNGEHF
+740 VGELPDGEHF
-750 NGPAELKDILLRR
+750 NGPAELKDILLSR

-787 DEPAIR
+787 DEPVIR
-793 AVTEAVIESDYRPSV
+793 EVAGAVIESDYRPSV
-808 LIEQIALS
+808 LIERIALS